1 MKRRSHM
8 PMEMLEGRLL
18 MAVIAVT
25 SNADS
30 GTGSLRDAITAASA
44 GDTIDLS
51 GQSGTITLNSEIAIN
66 KDLTITGPG
75 ASTLSLDGNNAN
87 RIFNISSGTVSISDL
102 TMQNADGDGGGA
114 ISTGSSL
121 TLTRV
126 AFIHNTAIQG
136 GAVYSNGG
144 TLTVNDCWFDGNT
157 ATSSFGAEG
166 GAIWDGG
173 SWLTI
178 NNSTF
183 SNNSAV
189 ASDGGIDT
197 FAEGGAIW
205 GGPSSTITNST
216 FVSNSAQ
223 VTSSSGGPAISEGGA
238 LWLGSGGSS
247 TTVTNC
253 TVINNSATVPSGSG
267 GVGEGG
273 GIWGWG
279 TVTNTIVYGNTADNG
294 PDVWNGA
301 LASGGHN
308 IVGDASG
315 GSGVA
320 FVNGTNG
327 DIVGSDPMLNSL
339 ADNGGPTQT
348 LSLQAGSPAI
358 NAGDDTAAPTTDQ
371 RGYPRVGT
379 SDIGAYEYGSSL
391 VNHPPTFSST
401 EIDTA
406 YSGTQYTYNI
416 STTDADSDPMTITAP
431 TLPSWLS
438 LTDNGDGTATLS
450 GTPTDSNFGSNPVVL
465 QVSDGTDSTQQSFDL
480 SVVVQKRRFVSDG
493 VLRING
499 TNGDDNIHVWLRGD
513 QVRVVSNGVLHDY
526 AASNVSSIQVLA
538 FDGNDTVTFNTPG
551 IDCYALGGAGND
563 TLTGGAEYDILTGG
577 AGNDVLIGYGGNDRL
592 NGSGGNDLLG
602 GGAGDDRLYGGDG
615 NDTLDGGTGTDQLFG
630 GSGNDAFVSYDSQ
643 TDFVNGGSGTNVA
656 VVDGMLDKAT
666 NIDSFLS
673 PSLLVSKKHR
683 HSA

>member
-1 MKRRSHM
+1 MMKRRSHM
-8 PMEMLEGRLL
+8 PMEMLESRLL

-25 SNADS
+25 NTADS
-30 GTGSLRDAITAASA
+30 GAGSLRQDVIDASA

-51 GQSGTITLNSEIAIN
+51 GVSGTITLGSAIMIN
-66 KDLTITGPG
+66 KNLTFTGPG
-75 ASTLSLDGNNAN
+75 AADLTIDGNNSTQ
-87 RIFNISSGTVSISDL
+87 IFNISSGSVSISDVTL
-102 TMQNADGDGGGA
+102 SHGSASDGGA
-114 ISTGSSL
+114 IL
-121 TLTRV
+121 
-126 AFIHNTAIQG
+126 N
-136 GAVYSNGG
+136 NG
-144 TLTVNDCWFDGNT
+144 TLTLDGVVFSHNTTTTNGGAIADYNNVT
-157 ATSSFGAEG
+157 ATNCTFDTNAVNSPDFTPAEG
-166 GAIWDGG
+166 GAIFHQTGTLN
-173 SWLTI
+173 LTGCTFA
-178 NNSTF
+178 NNSVY
-183 SNNSAV
+183 SVGDPMMGSE
-189 ASDGGIDT
+189 SY
-197 FAEGGAIW
+197 GGAI
-205 GGPSSTITNST
+205 SLRT
-216 FVSNSAQ
+216 
-223 VTSSSGGPAISEGGA
+223 
-238 LWLGSGGSS
+238 S
-247 TTVTNC
+247 TTHFTNC
-253 TVINNSATVPSGSG
+253 TFS
-267 GVGEGG
+267 
-273 GIWGWG
+273 
-279 TVTNTIVYGNTADNG
+279 GNTADGGTGDMGIAESIGGTINFNG
-294 PDVWNGA
+294 STSTLTNCTITGGHVRWGGGVYFYTNIGSYTFTNCIIAGNTSDTGTNDTGNSNYA
-301 LASGGHN
+301 TSGGHN
-308 IVGDASG
+308 LIQSDNG
-315 GSGVA
+315 GG
-320 FVNGTNG
+320 FVNGVNG

-602 GGAGDDRLYGGDG
+602 GGAGDDRLYGGAG

-683 HSA
+683 TA